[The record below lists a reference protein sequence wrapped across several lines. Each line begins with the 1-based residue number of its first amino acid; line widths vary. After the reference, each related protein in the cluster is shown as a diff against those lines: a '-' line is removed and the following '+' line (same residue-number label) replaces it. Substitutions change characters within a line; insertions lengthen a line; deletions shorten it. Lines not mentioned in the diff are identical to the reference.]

1 VNVACALF
9 GMAVGVFVGM
19 RINRARYR
27 GLEAANGFVAIFTAH
42 DREMRR
48 MAESL
53 EMRWDY

>member
-1 VNVACALF
+1 
-9 GMAVGVFVGM
+9 MAVGVFVGM

-42 DREMRR
+42 DRGMRR